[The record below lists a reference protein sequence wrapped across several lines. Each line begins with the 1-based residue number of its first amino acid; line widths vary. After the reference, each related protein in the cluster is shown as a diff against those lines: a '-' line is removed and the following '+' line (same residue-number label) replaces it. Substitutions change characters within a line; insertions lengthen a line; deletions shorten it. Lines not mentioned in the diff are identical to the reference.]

1 MEMEMDEYTQ
11 DGTDYA
17 KQLFE
22 IIKSDPLPGV
32 EKRMNHKIGELKKFL
47 IKQNYSNESNDSQ
60 FLHDVACFSEVG
72 SIMRQD
78 GPLVTTIK
86 LDNGNM
92 YDFSLSAFRGSVY
105 PYDVIC
111 IRSHQIKDDIIFIF
125 DIDILIGGVINDVKV
140 EYKSDRYLG

>member
-1 MEMEMDEYTQ
+1 MQIIMDNTQ
-11 DGTDYA
+11 YA
-17 KQLFE
+17 KKLFDV
-22 IIKSDPLPGV
+22 IKKSPIKGV

-47 IKQNYSNESNDSQ
+47 IEQGYSNESNDSE

-72 SIMRQD
+72 YTMRQD

-125 DIDILIGGVINDVKV
+125 DIDILIGGMINDVKV